1 MNGYIK
7 GGWRRRKSP
16 LNCALSVLCPTPAGT
31 VDSKTRGTS
40 FTKMLVLFIPYW
52 RINCKVV
59 PLTVLKCNILNYS
72 KNCYAK
78 NMCGWTYA
86 YYVGVIW
93 RRKTW
98 LAAGQRAEVEY
109 TYSENIDAIA
119 WLTYCF
125 FFSIPARLF
134 LFLSAPHS
142 RHSPLIW
149 TPETRQYV
157 Q

>member
-1 MNGYIK
+1 
-7 GGWRRRKSP
+7 
-16 LNCALSVLCPTPAGT
+16 
-31 VDSKTRGTS
+31 
-40 FTKMLVLFIPYW
+40 
-52 RINCKVV
+52 
-59 PLTVLKCNILNYS
+59 
-72 KNCYAK
+72 
-78 NMCGWTYA
+78 MCGWTYG

-93 RRKTW
+93 RRKTC

-134 LFLSAPHS
+134 FFFLSALHS

-149 TPETRQYV
+149 TPETSQYV